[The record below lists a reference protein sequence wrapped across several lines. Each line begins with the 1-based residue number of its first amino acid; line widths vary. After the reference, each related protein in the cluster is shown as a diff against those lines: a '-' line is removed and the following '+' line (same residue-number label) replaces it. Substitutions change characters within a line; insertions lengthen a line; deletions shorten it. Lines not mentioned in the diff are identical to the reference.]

1 MRIKS
6 KRRPWD
12 YARGAELAGPRSKV
26 PSSRTKMGEQKGVNK
41 GELKNML
48 SEQSELGAK
57 LKGNGGGHVWAV
69 NNNRNLT
76 NLTVN

>member
-1 MRIKS
+1 MRTKS

-26 PSSRTKMGEQKGVNK
+26 PSSSTKMGEQKGVNK

-48 SEQSELGAK
+48 SRAI
-57 LKGNGGGHVWAV
+57 
-69 NNNRNLT
+69 
-76 NLTVN
+76 